1 MPLAL
6 DGTYTYSVPD
16 DMHIPPCGMR
26 VLVPLAKKEAVGIVL
41 CETQSTD
48 IEEEKIKPIIATL
61 DSIPAATQTQLL
73 LWQWISDYYISPLG
87 DTLAAALPQKLLDRQ
102 YSLDSA
108 PRRVTLKAY
117 KGEIHSPKPLTDLQ
131 NKALQDILRQWNDK
145 LAVLLYGVTSSGKTE
160 VYVHLAQQFLEQ
172 GRDVLYLVPEIA
184 LTTQLTERLQSVFGD
199 RMLVYHSRVTDA
211 QRAETYRRILNTPE
225 SGGRLIIGARSAV
238 FMPFHDLGLVIVD
251 EEHEPNYKQQESAP
265 RYNARSTA
273 IMLAQMTGAKV
284 LLGTATP
291 SVETRF
297 NAEQGKYGM
306 VCMTER
312 YKGLQMPFITMIDLQ
327 RQYHRKEMYGHFAD
341 PLVARI
347 REELAKNK
355 QVIVFQNRRGYAPF
369 VQCVQCGKVEKC
381 TQCDVPLT
389 LHQNLRQ
396 RLLRCH
402 YCGAE
407 HPMPDLCP
415 SCGGELKVH
424 GFGTERIEDEA
435 ATLFPNARILR
446 MDLDSTRRKDAYSDI
461 IQRFSAHE
469 ADILIGTQMVT
480 KGLHFDNVSLVCVL
494 QADNLLNSPSF
505 RGYERAYQLLEQVAG
520 RAGRKEGR
528 GEVMIQT
535 FDTQHPVFR
544 FLQQHDTEGF
554 YRWQLDER
562 RNFLYP
568 PFCRMTTLTLRHKDE
583 QRVSQA
589 ARLLQQ
595 QLAQVF
601 GTRCSAVIVPSIPR
615 INTLFIR
622 QIQLKIETSASPAQA
637 RRLLRESIASVLSL
651 PDCKSVRIIPDPDPV

>member
-16 DMHIPPCGMR
+16 DMPTPAQGMR
-26 VLVPLAKKEAVGIVL
+26 VLVPLGRKEAVGIVL
-41 CETQSTD
+41 RETENAD
-48 IEEEKIKPIIATL
+48 IEEEKIRPLIATL
-61 DSIPAATQTQLL
+61 DSAPAVTGTQLL
-73 LWQWISDYYISPLG
+73 LWQWISDYYLCPLG

-102 YSLDSA
+102 YSTDDV
-108 PRRVTLKAY
+108 PRRVTLPAY
-117 KGEIHSPKPLTDLQ
+117 KGETQPAKPLSDLQ
-131 NKALQDILRQWNDK
+131 NRALQEILRQWNDK
-145 LAVLLYGVTSSGKTE
+145 LTVLLYGVTSSGKTE

-184 LTTQLTERLQSVFGD
+184 LTTQLTERLQSVFGN

-211 QRAETYRRILNTPE
+211 QRAETYRRILNTTDT
-225 SGGRLIIGARSAV
+225 GGRLIIGARSAV
-238 FMPFHDLGLVIVD
+238 FMPFRDLGLVIVD
-251 EEHEPNYKQQESAP
+251 EEHEPNYKQQEPAP

-312 YKGLQMPFITMIDLQ
+312 YKGLQMPIISMIDLQ

-369 VQCVQCGKVEKC
+369 VQCVSCGRVEKC

-389 LHQNLRQ
+389 LHRTLHQ

-415 SCGGELKVH
+415 ACGGELKVH

-435 ATLFPNARILR
+435 AELFPGARILR

-461 IQRFSAHE
+461 IRRFSAHE
-469 ADILIGTQMVT
+469 ADMLIGTQMVT

-494 QADNLLNSPSF
+494 QADNLLNYPSF

-535 FDTQHPVFR
+535 FDTQHPVFS
-544 FLQQHDTEGF
+544 FLQQHDTEAF
-554 YRWQLDER
+554 YRWQIAER
-562 RNFLYP
+562 QQFNYP
-568 PFCRMTTLTLRHKDE
+568 PFCRLTTLTLRHKDE
-583 QRVSQA
+583 ERVSRA

-595 QLAQVF
+595 RLTQVF
-601 GTRCSAVIVPSIPR
+601 NTRCSAVIVPSIPR
-615 INTLFIR
+615 INGLFIR
-622 QIQLKIETSASPAQA
+622 QIQLKIEASASPAQA
-637 RRLLRESIASVLSL
+637 RRLLRDSISAVLAV
-651 PDCKSVRIIPDPDPV
+651 PECKSVRIIPDPDPV